1 MNKNI
6 MKLPQSVANRIA
18 AGEVI
23 ERPASMLKEL
33 LENAI
38 DSGASDIEVFVEEA
52 GIRTMIVEDNGNG
65 IRFDELPLAVTH
77 HATSKIHS
85 IEDLDFIYT
94 LGFRGEAL
102 ASISDV
108 TNLEIVS
115 KSIEEKNGGRIIVEG
130 GKIIEHKP
138 AAASQGTKIIA
149 KNLFFNIPARYKFL
163 KNVSRE
169 FFLVKEVFDT
179 EALVQHNISMK
190 LKNNSK
196 VVSSYIK
203 ADSIKDRIENYLSDN
218 NVFRNLIEIEIEK
231 DGTLIYGLFSNSK
244 ISQSMRKNNF
254 IFLNNRPIE
263 NRVLAYAIKNAYS
276 NAIPKE
282 RYPFF
287 FLYINIDSSK
297 IDVNVHPSKKEVRI
311 KNEREIS
318 GILYNTISKNINLT
332 NNFDSVNIEVDIDKD
347 ITPTFPIQNNNTENY
362 QNNINNSSEYQN
374 FQYSNSLN
382 NNFDYNE
389 NITENNNIE
398 SDYKNTIIEENITNK
413 QINSNENNYSTYS
426 SINNIKNDIKFGEYT
441 RAIGQAFSSY
451 IVAERGNE
459 MYIIDQHAAYE
470 RLNYERIYKTL
481 ISKKIEYERLLI
493 PCEIEY
499 RDYEIDIL
507 NEVKESIEAIGI
519 KFEANSKHSI
529 IIEDI
534 PIYIPR
540 NQKIEKI
547 IKDIL
552 DIYINKGDNN
562 NLEKVIKYTC
572 ATISCKYSP
581 KAGDK
586 LSNSDMQTLLDL
598 LEKENILTNC
608 PHGRPFVLRLS
619 KEYLDKKFFR

>member
-33 LENAI
+33 LENAV
-38 DSGASDIEVFVEEA
+38 DSGASDIEVSVEEA
-52 GIRTMIVEDNGNG
+52 GIKSMIVEDNGDG
-65 IRFDELPLAVTH
+65 IHFDELPLAVTH

-85 IEDLDFIYT
+85 IEDLDSIYT

-115 KSIEEKNGGRIIVEG
+115 KSIDENNGGKIIIEG

-138 AAASQGTKIIA
+138 AAASQGTKVIA

-163 KNVSRE
+163 KHISRE
-169 FFLVKEVFDT
+169 FFIVKEVFDM
-179 EALVQHNISMK
+179 EALVQPQISMK
-190 LKNNSK
+190 LKNNGK

-203 ADSIKDRIENYLSDN
+203 ADTLKDRIENYLSDSN
-218 NVFRNLIEIEIEK
+218 IFRNLIEIEIEK
-231 DGTLIYGLFSNSK
+231 NDVLIYGLFSNSK

-263 NRVLAYAIKNAYS
+263 NRVLSYAIKNAYS

-282 RYPFF
+282 RYPLF

-318 GILYNTISKNINLT
+318 GMLYNAISNNINSG
-332 NNFDSVNIEVDIDKD
+332 NNFDSVNMEVDIDKD
-347 ITPTFPIQNNNTENY
+347 ITPTFPIQNNNFHNNTDNANNLKNNNDI
-362 QNNINNSSEYQN
+362 NNINQAVQNS
-374 FQYSNSLN
+374 
-382 NNFDYNE
+382 
-389 NITENNNIE
+389 
-398 SDYKNTIIEENITNK
+398 
-413 QINSNENNYSTYS
+413 SNENHTESYTFNNTYQKTINYNETNYD
-426 SINNIKNDIKFGEYT
+426 NKEFGEYT
-441 RAIGQAFSSY
+441 RAIGQVFSSY
-451 IVAERGNE
+451 IVAERGGE

-481 ISKKIEYERLLI
+481 TSKKIEYEKLLI

-499 RDYEIDIL
+499 KDYEIDIL
-507 NEVKESIEAIGI
+507 NSSKKSIEEIGI

-562 NLEKVIKYTC
+562 NLEKIIKHTC
-572 ATISCKYSP
+572 STISCKYSP

-586 LSNSDMQTLLDL
+586 LSNGDMQTLLDL
-598 LEKENILTNC
+598 LEEENILTNC

>member
-6 MKLPQSVANRIA
+6 IKLPQYVANRIA

-38 DSGASDIEVFVEEA
+38 DSCADNIEVSVEEA
-52 GIRTMIVEDNGNG
+52 GIKSMIIEDNGSG
-65 IRFDELPLAVTH
+65 INFDELPLAIDH

-85 IEDLDFIYT
+85 IDDLNSIYT

-108 TNLEIVS
+108 TNLQIIS
-115 KSIEEKNGGRIIVEG
+115 KSIDEKSGGIITVEG

-138 AAASQGTKIIA
+138 YPASQGTKIIA

-163 KNVSRE
+163 KHTSRE

-179 EALVQHNISMK
+179 EALVQPKISMK
-190 LKNNSK
+190 LKNNGK
-196 VVSSYIK
+196 VISLYNKVDELK
-203 ADSIKDRIENYLSDN
+203 NRIEDYLSDKN
-218 NVFRNLIEIEIEK
+218 IFRNLIEIKLEK
-231 DGTLIYGLFSNSK
+231 EDLSIYGLFSNSK

-263 NRVLAYAIKNAYS
+263 NRVLSYAVKNAYS
-276 NAIPKE
+276 NAIPKD

-287 FLYINIDSSK
+287 FLYINIDTNK

-318 GILYNTISKNINLT
+318 GILYNAIYNNINT
-332 NNFDSVNIEVDIDKD
+332 NASFEAVNIEIDKE
-347 ITPTFPIQNNNTENY
+347 PTFQIK
-362 QNNINNSSEYQN
+362 
-374 FQYSNSLN
+374 NSLN
-382 NNFDYNE
+382 NSINCREYTEEDNDTFYS
-389 NITENNNIE
+389 NIFKNSNIIENNNAIE
-398 SDYKNTIIEENITNK
+398 YME
-413 QINSNENNYSTYS
+413 
-426 SINNIKNDIKFGEYT
+426 FGEYV
-441 RAIGQAFSSY
+441 RGVGQIFSSY
-451 IVAERGNE
+451 IIAERKNE

-470 RLNYERIYKTL
+470 RLNYERIYKTITNRKL
-481 ISKKIEYERLLI
+481 EYEKLLI

-499 RDYEIDIL
+499 KDYEIDIL
-507 NEVKESIEAIGI
+507 NNSKELIESIGI
-519 KFEANSKHSI
+519 KFEINSKHSI

-534 PIYIPR
+534 PIYIPK
-540 NQKIEKI
+540 NQTIEKI

-552 DIYINKGDNN
+552 DIYISKGDNN
-562 NLEKVIKYTC
+562 SLEKVIKHTC
-572 ATISCKYSP
+572 STISCKYSP

-586 LSNSDMQTLLDL
+586 LSNSDIQKLLDL
-598 LEKENILTNC
+598 LEKENILMNC
-608 PHGRPFVLRLS
+608 PHGRPFVLKIS

>member
-33 LENAI
+33 LENAV
-38 DSGASDIEVFVEEA
+38 DSGASEIEVSVEEA
-52 GIRTMIVEDNGNG
+52 GIKSMIVEDNGNG
-65 IRFDELPLAVTH
+65 IRFNELPLAIMH

-85 IEDLDFIYT
+85 IEDLDSIYT

-115 KSIEEKNGGRIIVEG
+115 KSIEENNGGKIVVEG
-130 GKIIEHKP
+130 GNIIEHKP

-163 KNVSRE
+163 KHVSRE
-169 FFLVKEVFDT
+169 FFLVKEVFDM
-179 EALVQHNISMK
+179 EALVQPKISMK
-190 LKNNSK
+190 LKNNGK
-196 VVSSYIK
+196 TVSSYIK
-203 ADSIKDRIENYLSDN
+203 VDTLKERIENYLSDN
-218 NVFRNLIEIEIEK
+218 NVFRNLVEIDIEK
-231 DGTLIYGLFSNSK
+231 EDVSIYGLFSNSK

-263 NRVLAYAIKNAYS
+263 NRVLSYAIKNAYS

-311 KNEREIS
+311 KNERDIS
-318 GILYNTISKNINLT
+318 GMLYNVISKNINSV
-332 NNFDSVNIEVDIDKD
+332 NNFDSINIEIDIDKD
-347 ITPTFPIQNNNTENY
+347 ITPSFPIQSNNYVNNIDTSENLPSYNISNIYNDEKQYQNTNLLNNDNEYNTYPNDTEVTNNDKEINLNENY
-362 QNNINNSSEYQN
+362 
-374 FQYSNSLN
+374 
-382 NNFDYNE
+382 
-389 NITENNNIE
+389 TNNIE
-398 SDYKNTIIEENITNK
+398 
-413 QINSNENNYSTYS
+413 
-426 SINNIKNDIKFGEYT
+426 FGEYT
-441 RAIGQAFSSY
+441 RAVGQVFSSY
-451 IVAERGNE
+451 VIAERGGE

-481 ISKKIEYERLLI
+481 TSKKIEYEKLLI

-507 NEVKESIEAIGI
+507 NASKESIKSIGI

-540 NQKIEKI
+540 NQKVEKI

-552 DIYINKGDNN
+552 DIYVSKGDNN
-562 NLEKVIKYTC
+562 NLEKVIKHTC

-586 LSNSDMQTLLDL
+586 LSNTDMQTLLDL

-619 KEYLDKKFFR
+619 KDYLDKKFFR

>member
-1 MNKNI
+1 MIKNI

-38 DSGASDIEVFVEEA
+38 DSGASNIEVSVEEA
-52 GIRTMIVEDNGNG
+52 GIKSMIVEDDGNG
-65 IRFDELPLAVTH
+65 IRFDELPLAITH

-85 IEDLDFIYT
+85 IEDLDSIYT

-115 KSIEEKNGGRIIVEG
+115 KSAEESNGGKIVVEG

-163 KNVSRE
+163 KHISRE
-169 FFLVKEVFDT
+169 FFLVKEVFDM
-179 EALVQHNISMK
+179 EALVQPKISMK
-190 LKNNSK
+190 LKNNGK

-203 ADSIKDRIENYLSDN
+203 VDTLKERIENYISDS

-231 DGTLIYGLFSNSK
+231 EDVSIYGLFSNSK

-318 GILYNTISKNINLT
+318 GILYNTIVNNINSG
-332 NNFDSVNIEVDIDKD
+332 NNLDSVNIEVDLDKD
-347 ITPTFPIQNNNTENY
+347 ITPTFPIQQNNNYNTYSTSNYNTESANEIKYNNTSYSNNNY
-362 QNNINNSSEYQN
+362 DKDDLNLENSNINDN
-374 FQYSNSLN
+374 
-382 NNFDYNE
+382 
-389 NITENNNIE
+389 
-398 SDYKNTIIEENITNK
+398 IIEENNLNKETNL
-413 QINSNENNYSTYS
+413 NNNNFNT
-426 SINNIKNDIKFGEYT
+426 NNIEFGEYT
-441 RAIGQAFSSY
+441 RAIGQVFSSY
-451 IVAERGNE
+451 IIAERGGE

-481 ISKKIEYERLLI
+481 MSKKIEYEKLLI

-507 NEVKESIEAIGI
+507 NASKESIESLGI

-552 DIYINKGDNN
+552 DIYISKGDNN
-562 NLEKVIKYTC
+562 NLEKVIKHTC
-572 ATISCKYSP
+572 STISCKYSP

-598 LEKENILTNC
+598 LEEENILTNC

>member
-1 MNKNI
+1 MNNKNI

-23 ERPASMLKEL
+23 ERPSSMLKEL
-33 LENAI
+33 LENAV
-38 DSGASDIEVFVEEA
+38 DSGADNIEVSVEEA
-52 GIRTMIVEDNGNG
+52 GIKSMIVEDNGSG
-65 IRFDELPLAVTH
+65 IHFSELPLAVTH

-85 IEDLDFIYT
+85 IEDLDSIYT

-115 KSIEEKNGGRIIVEG
+115 KNIDEDNGGKIIIEG

-138 AAASQGTKIIA
+138 AAASQGTKVIA

-163 KNVSRE
+163 KHISRE
-169 FFLVKEVFDT
+169 FFLVKEVFDM
-179 EALVQHNISMK
+179 EALVQPKISMK
-190 LKNNSK
+190 LRNNGK
-196 VVSSYIK
+196 TVSSYIK
-203 ADSIKDRIENYLSDN
+203 ADSLKERIENYLSDS

-231 DGTLIYGLFSNSK
+231 EDVSIYGLFSNSK
-244 ISQSMRKNNF
+244 ISQSIRKNNY

-318 GILYNTISKNINLT
+318 GILYNAIANNINT
-332 NNFDSVNIEVDIDKD
+332 VNNFDSVNIEIDIDKD
-347 ITPTFPIQNNNTENY
+347 ITPTFPLQNNNYNNTST
-362 QNNINNSSEYQN
+362 NNIYSSETVKKEVSAKDEPIRRLETEKGVKSIAEIEEIEEKN
-374 FQYSNSLN
+374 LT
-382 NNFDYNE
+382 DE
-389 NITENNNIE
+389 NINHNTDNYNKNIE
-398 SDYKNTIIEENITNK
+398 
-413 QINSNENNYSTYS
+413 
-426 SINNIKNDIKFGEYT
+426 FGEYIK
-441 RAIGQAFSSY
+441 AVGQVFSSY

-481 ISKKIEYERLLI
+481 TSKKIEYEKLLI
-493 PCEIEY
+493 PIEIEY

-507 NEVKESIEAIGI
+507 NASKKSIEEIGI

-529 IIEDI
+529 IIEDV

-552 DIYINKGDNN
+552 DIYISKGDNN
-562 NLEKVIKYTC
+562 NLEKVIKHAC
-572 ATISCKYSP
+572 STISCKYSP
-581 KAGDK
+581 KAGDR

-598 LEKENILTNC
+598 LEEENILTNC

-619 KEYLDKKFFR
+619 KDYLDKKFFR

>member
-33 LENAI
+33 LENAV
-38 DSGASDIEVFVEEA
+38 DSGASEIEVSVEEA
-52 GIRTMIVEDNGNG
+52 GIKSMIVEDNGNG
-65 IRFDELPLAVTH
+65 IRFNELPLAIMH

-85 IEDLDFIYT
+85 IEDLDSIYT

-115 KSIEEKNGGRIIVEG
+115 KSIEENNGGKIVVEG
-130 GKIIEHKP
+130 GNIIEHKP

-163 KNVSRE
+163 KHVSRE
-169 FFLVKEVFDT
+169 FFLVKEVFDM
-179 EALVQHNISMK
+179 EALVQPKISMK
-190 LKNNSK
+190 LKNNGK
-196 VVSSYIK
+196 TVSSYIK
-203 ADSIKDRIENYLSDN
+203 VDTLKERIENYLSDN
-218 NVFRNLIEIEIEK
+218 NVFRNLVEIDIEK
-231 DGTLIYGLFSNSK
+231 EDVSIYGLFSNSK

-263 NRVLAYAIKNAYS
+263 NRVLSYAIKNAYS

-311 KNEREIS
+311 KNERDIS
-318 GILYNTISKNINLT
+318 GMLYNVISKNINSV
-332 NNFDSVNIEVDIDKD
+332 NNFDSINIEIDIDKD
-347 ITPTFPIQNNNTENY
+347 ITPSFPIQSNNYVNNIDTSENLPSYNISNIYNDEKQYQNTNLLNNDNEYNTYPNDTEVTNNDKEINLNENY
-362 QNNINNSSEYQN
+362 
-374 FQYSNSLN
+374 
-382 NNFDYNE
+382 
-389 NITENNNIE
+389 TNNIE
-398 SDYKNTIIEENITNK
+398 
-413 QINSNENNYSTYS
+413 
-426 SINNIKNDIKFGEYT
+426 FGEYT
-441 RAIGQAFSSY
+441 RAVGQVFSSY
-451 IVAERGNE
+451 IIAERGGE

-481 ISKKIEYERLLI
+481 TSKKIEYEKLLI

-507 NEVKESIEAIGI
+507 NASKESIKSIGI

-540 NQKIEKI
+540 NQKVEKI

-552 DIYINKGDNN
+552 DIYVSKGDNN
-562 NLEKVIKYTC
+562 NLEKVIKHTC

-586 LSNSDMQTLLDL
+586 LSNTDMQTLLDL

-619 KEYLDKKFFR
+619 KDYLDKKFFR

>member
-33 LENAI
+33 LENAV
-38 DSGASDIEVFVEEA
+38 DSGASEIEVSVEEA
-52 GIRTMIVEDNGNG
+52 GIKSMIVEDNGNG
-65 IRFDELPLAVTH
+65 IRFNELPLAIMH

-85 IEDLDFIYT
+85 IEDLDSIYT

-115 KSIEEKNGGRIIVEG
+115 KSIEENNGGKIVVEG
-130 GKIIEHKP
+130 GNIIEHKP

-163 KNVSRE
+163 KHVSRE
-169 FFLVKEVFDT
+169 FFLVKEVFDM
-179 EALVQHNISMK
+179 EALVQPKISMK
-190 LKNNSK
+190 LKNNGK
-196 VVSSYIK
+196 TVSSYIK
-203 ADSIKDRIENYLSDN
+203 VDTLKERIENYLSDN
-218 NVFRNLIEIEIEK
+218 NVFRNLVEIDIEK
-231 DGTLIYGLFSNSK
+231 EDVSIYGLFSNSK

-263 NRVLAYAIKNAYS
+263 NRVLSYAIKNAYS

-311 KNEREIS
+311 KNERDIS
-318 GILYNTISKNINLT
+318 GILYNVISKNINSV
-332 NNFDSVNIEVDIDKD
+332 NNFDSINIEIDIDKD
-347 ITPTFPIQNNNTENY
+347 ITPSFPIQSNNYVNNIDTSENLPSYNISNIYNDEKQYQNTNLLNNDNEYNTYPNDTEVTNNDKEINLNENY
-362 QNNINNSSEYQN
+362 
-374 FQYSNSLN
+374 
-382 NNFDYNE
+382 
-389 NITENNNIE
+389 TNNIE
-398 SDYKNTIIEENITNK
+398 
-413 QINSNENNYSTYS
+413 
-426 SINNIKNDIKFGEYT
+426 FGEYT
-441 RAIGQAFSSY
+441 RAVGQVFSSY
-451 IVAERGNE
+451 VIAERGGE

-481 ISKKIEYERLLI
+481 TSKKIEYEKLLI

-507 NEVKESIEAIGI
+507 NASKESIKSIGI

-540 NQKIEKI
+540 NQKVEKI

-552 DIYINKGDNN
+552 DIYVSKGDNN
-562 NLEKVIKYTC
+562 NLEKVIKHTC

-586 LSNSDMQTLLDL
+586 LSNTDMQTLLDL

-619 KEYLDKKFFR
+619 KDYLDKKFFR

>member
-1 MNKNI
+1 MNNI
-6 MKLPQSVANRIA
+6 ITKLPDSVANRIA

-33 LENAI
+33 LENAV
-38 DSGASDIEVFVEEA
+38 DSGASDIEVSVEEA
-52 GIRTMIVEDNGNG
+52 GIKSMIVEDNGDG
-65 IRFDELPLAVTH
+65 IHFDELPLAVTH

-85 IEDLDFIYT
+85 IEDLDSIYT

-115 KSIEEKNGGRIIVEG
+115 KSRDENNGGKIVIEG

-138 AAASQGTKIIA
+138 AAASQGTKVIA

-163 KNVSRE
+163 KHISRE
-169 FFLVKEVFDT
+169 FFLVKEVFDM
-179 EALVQHNISMK
+179 EALVQPQISMK
-190 LKNNSK
+190 LKNNGK

-203 ADSIKDRIENYLSDN
+203 SDTLKDRIENYLSDN
-218 NVFRNLIEIEIEK
+218 NIFRNLIEIEIEK
-231 DGTLIYGLFSNSK
+231 NDVLIYGLFSNSK
-244 ISQSMRKNNF
+244 ISQSIRKNNF

-263 NRVLAYAIKNAYS
+263 NRVLSYAIKNAYS

-318 GILYNTISKNINLT
+318 GMLYNAISNNINNSG

-347 ITPTFPIQNNNTENY
+347 ITPTFPIQNNNFYNNTDSANNSKNNNVI
-362 QNNINNSSEYQN
+362 NNINQTSQN
-374 FQYSNSLN
+374 YSNKNNLGNYTFDNTYPKTIN
-382 NNFDYNE
+382 NNKTNYE
-389 NITENNNIE
+389 NKE
-398 SDYKNTIIEENITNK
+398 
-413 QINSNENNYSTYS
+413 
-426 SINNIKNDIKFGEYT
+426 FGEYT
-441 RAIGQAFSSY
+441 RAIGQVFSSY
-451 IVAERGNE
+451 IVAERGSE

-481 ISKKIEYERLLI
+481 ISKKIEYEKLLI

-499 RDYEIDIL
+499 KDYEIDIL
-507 NEVKESIEAIGI
+507 NSSKKSIEEIGI
-519 KFEANSKHSI
+519 KFEVNSKHSI

-534 PIYIPR
+534 PIYIPI

-562 NLEKVIKYTC
+562 NLEKIIKHTC
-572 ATISCKYSP
+572 STISCKYSP

-598 LEKENILTNC
+598 LEEENILTNC

>member
-6 MKLPQSVANRIA
+6 IKLPQSVANRIA

-33 LENAI
+33 LENAV
-38 DSGASDIEVFVEEA
+38 DSGASNIEVSVEEA
-52 GIRTMIVEDNGNG
+52 GIKSMIVEDDGNG
-65 IRFDELPLAVTH
+65 IHFDELPLAITH
-77 HATSKIHS
+77 HATSKIHT
-85 IEDLDFIYT
+85 IEDLDSIYT

-115 KSIEEKNGGRIIVEG
+115 KNIDESNGGKIVVED

-138 AAASQGTKIIA
+138 AAASQGTKVIA

-163 KNVSRE
+163 KHISRE
-169 FFLVKEVFDT
+169 FFLVKEVFDM
-179 EALVQHNISMK
+179 EALVQPKIAMK
-190 LKNNSK
+190 LKNNGK

-203 ADSIKDRIENYLSDN
+203 VDTLKERIENYISDS
-218 NVFRNLIEIEIEK
+218 NVFRNLVEIEIEK
-231 DGTLIYGLFSNSK
+231 EDVTIYGLFSNSK

-263 NRVLAYAIKNAYS
+263 NRVLSYAIKNAYS

-287 FLYINIDSSK
+287 FLYINIDSNK

-318 GILYNTISKNINLT
+318 GILYNAIANNINVGNT
-332 NNFDSVNIEVDIDKD
+332 FDSVNIEVDLDKD
-347 ITPTFPIQNNNTENY
+347 ITPTFPIHNNN
-362 QNNINNSSEYQN
+362 
-374 FQYSNSLN
+374 
-382 NNFDYNE
+382 
-389 NITENNNIE
+389 NNNIE
-398 SDYKNTIIEENITNK
+398 NTASETNYILNNTYQNINTSD
-413 QINSNENNYSTYS
+413 NNYV
-426 SINNIKNDIKFGEYT
+426 NNDIDTPNDDITHNNEISYNNTNQSNNYYNEFGEYI
-441 RAIGQAFSSY
+441 RAIGQVFSSY

-481 ISKKIEYERLLI
+481 MSKKIEYEKLLI

-507 NEVKESIEAIGI
+507 NASKESIESIGI

-552 DIYINKGDNN
+552 DIYISKGDNN
-562 NLEKVIKYTC
+562 NLEKVIKHTC
-572 ATISCKYSP
+572 STISCKYSP

-586 LSNSDMQTLLDL
+586 LSNSDMQTLIDL
-598 LEKENILTNC
+598 LEEENILTNC

>member
-1 MNKNI
+1 MNKKI

-23 ERPASMLKEL
+23 ERPSSMLKEL
-33 LENAI
+33 LENAV
-38 DSGASDIEVFVEEA
+38 DSGADNIEVSVEEA
-52 GIRTMIVEDNGNG
+52 GIKSMIVEDNGEG
-65 IRFDELPLAVTH
+65 IRFEELPLAITH

-85 IEDLDFIYT
+85 IEDLDSIYT

-108 TNLEIVS
+108 TNLEIIS
-115 KSIEEKNGGRIIVEG
+115 KTADENIGGKIIAEA

-138 AAASQGTKIIA
+138 AAASNGTKIIA
-149 KNLFFNIPARYKFL
+149 RNLFFNIPARYKFL
-163 KNVSRE
+163 KHTSRE
-169 FFLVKEVFDT
+169 FFLIKEVFDT
-179 EALVQHNISMK
+179 EALVQPNISMK
-190 LKNNSK
+190 LRNNDK
-196 VVSSYIK
+196 LASYYLK
-203 ADSIKDRIENYLSDN
+203 AESLKDRIENYLNDKNIFDN
-218 NVFRNLIEIEIEK
+218 LLEINIEK
-231 DGTLIYGLFSNSK
+231 ENMSIYGLFSNSK

-263 NRVLAYAIKNAYS
+263 NRVISFAIKNAYS

-287 FLYINIDSSK
+287 FLYINIDCDK
-297 IDVNVHPSKKEVRI
+297 VDVNVHPSKKEVRI

-318 GILYNTISKNINLT
+318 GIIYNSIFDKINEG
-332 NNFDSVNIEVDIDKD
+332 NSFDSVNIENDINY
-347 ITPTFPIQNNNTENY
+347 TPTFKVRNNENSESY
-362 QNNINNSSEYQN
+362 ENINSYK
-374 FQYSNSLN
+374 
-382 NNFDYNE
+382 YNE
-389 NITENNNIE
+389 
-398 SDYKNTIIEENITNK
+398 TI
-413 QINSNENNYSTYS
+413 SNENY
-426 SINNIKNDIKFGEYT
+426 NNSYEVKEFQQEREFGEYIK
-441 RAIGQAFSSY
+441 AVGQVFSSF
-451 IVAERGNE
+451 IVAERGSE

-470 RLNYERIYKTL
+470 RLNYERIYRTL
-481 ISKKIEYERLLI
+481 SKGKLEYEKLLV

-507 NEVKESIEAIGI
+507 NNYKEIIESIGI
-519 KFEANSKHSI
+519 KFEANSKNSI

-534 PIYIPR
+534 PIYMPK

-552 DIYINKGDNN
+552 DIYISKGDNDT
-562 NLEKVIKYTC
+562 LEKLIKHTC
-572 ATISCKYSP
+572 STISCKYSP

-586 LSNSDMQTLLDL
+586 LSNGDMQTLLDL

-619 KEYLDKKFFR
+619 KDYLDKKFFR

>member
-1 MNKNI
+1 MIKNI
-6 MKLPQSVANRIA
+6 VKLPQSVANRIA

-38 DSGASDIEVFVEEA
+38 DSGASNIEVSVEEA
-52 GIRTMIVEDNGNG
+52 GIKSMIVEDDGIG
-65 IRFDELPLAVTH
+65 IRFNELPLAITH

-85 IEDLDFIYT
+85 IEDLDSIYT

-115 KSIEEKNGGRIIVEG
+115 KSVEESNGGKIVVEG

-163 KNVSRE
+163 KHISRE
-169 FFLVKEVFDT
+169 FFLVKEVFDM
-179 EALVQHNISMK
+179 EALVQPNISMK
-190 LKNNSK
+190 LKNNGK

-203 ADSIKDRIENYLSDN
+203 VDTLKERIENYLSDSN
-218 NVFRNLIEIEIEK
+218 IFRNLIEIEIEK
-231 DGTLIYGLFSNSK
+231 DDISIYGLFSNSK
-244 ISQSMRKNNF
+244 ISQSIRKNNF
-254 IFLNNRPIE
+254 IFLNKRPIE

-276 NAIPKE
+276 NAIPKD

-287 FLYINIDSSK
+287 FLYINIDSGK

-318 GILYNTISKNINLT
+318 GILYNTIVNNINSG
-332 NNFDSVNIEVDIDKD
+332 NNNLDSVNIEVDIDKD
-347 ITPTFPIQNNNTENY
+347 ITPTFPMQNNNYNTYNNESANEKKY
-362 QNNINNSSEYQN
+362 DNIN
-374 FQYSNSLN
+374 YSNSSYIKYDLN
-382 NNFDYNE
+382 NN
-389 NITENNNIE
+389 NNNI
-398 SDYKNTIIEENITNK
+398 TTIEEN
-413 QINSNENNYSTYS
+413 
-426 SINNIKNDIKFGEYT
+426 SINNKAINLNNNNFNNTEFGEYT
-441 RAIGQAFSSY
+441 RAIGQVFSSY
-451 IVAERGNE
+451 IVAERGGE

-481 ISKKIEYERLLI
+481 ISKKIEYEKLLI

-507 NEVKESIEAIGI
+507 NASKESIESIGI

-552 DIYINKGDNN
+552 DIYISKGDNN
-562 NLEKVIKYTC
+562 NLEKVIKHTC
-572 ATISCKYSP
+572 STISCKYSP

-598 LEKENILTNC
+598 LEEENILTNC

>member
-33 LENAI
+33 LENAV
-38 DSGASDIEVFVEEA
+38 DSGASDIEVSVEEA
-52 GIRTMIVEDNGNG
+52 GIKSMIVEDNGDG
-65 IRFDELPLAVTH
+65 IHFDELPLAVTH
-77 HATSKIHS
+77 HSTSKIHS
-85 IEDLDFIYT
+85 IEDLDSIYT

-115 KSIEEKNGGRIIVEG
+115 KSIDENNGGKIIIEG

-138 AAASQGTKIIA
+138 AAASQGTKVIA

-163 KNVSRE
+163 KHISRE
-169 FFLVKEVFDT
+169 FFLVKEVFDM
-179 EALVQHNISMK
+179 EALVQPQISMK
-190 LKNNSK
+190 LKNNGK

-203 ADSIKDRIENYLSDN
+203 ADTLKDRIENYLSDSN
-218 NVFRNLIEIEIEK
+218 IFRNLIEIEIEK
-231 DGTLIYGLFSNSK
+231 NDVLIYGLFSNSK

-263 NRVLAYAIKNAYS
+263 NRVLSYAIKNAYS

-282 RYPFF
+282 RYPLF

-318 GILYNTISKNINLT
+318 GILYNAISNNINSG

-347 ITPTFPIQNNNTENY
+347 ITPTFPIQNNNFYNNTDNANNSKNN
-362 QNNINNSSEYQN
+362 NNINNINQAVQNSSNKNNLESYTFNNTYQKTIN
-374 FQYSNSLN
+374 
-382 NNFDYNE
+382 YNE
-389 NITENNNIE
+389 TN
-398 SDYKNTIIEENITNK
+398 YKNTE
-413 QINSNENNYSTYS
+413 
-426 SINNIKNDIKFGEYT
+426 FGEYT
-441 RAIGQAFSSY
+441 RAIGQVFSSY

-481 ISKKIEYERLLI
+481 TSKKIEYEKLLI

-499 RDYEIDIL
+499 KDYEIDIL
-507 NEVKESIEAIGI
+507 NSSKKSIEEIGI

-562 NLEKVIKYTC
+562 NLEKIIKHTC
-572 ATISCKYSP
+572 STISCKYSP

-598 LEKENILTNC
+598 LEEENILTNC

>member
-1 MNKNI
+1 

-33 LENAI
+33 LENAV
-38 DSGASDIEVFVEEA
+38 DSGASDIEISVEEA
-52 GIRTMIVEDNGNG
+52 GIKSMIVEDNGYG
-65 IRFDELPLAVTH
+65 IHFDELPLAVTH

-85 IEDLDFIYT
+85 IEDLDSIYT

-115 KSIEEKNGGRIIVEG
+115 KSIDENNGGKIIIEG

-138 AAASQGTKIIA
+138 AAASQGTKVIA

-163 KNVSRE
+163 KHISRE
-169 FFLVKEVFDT
+169 FFLVKEVFDM
-179 EALVQHNISMK
+179 EALVQPQISMK
-190 LKNNSK
+190 LKNNGK

-203 ADSIKDRIENYLSDN
+203 ADTLKDRIENYLSDSN
-218 NVFRNLIEIEIEK
+218 IFRNLIEIEIEK
-231 DGTLIYGLFSNSK
+231 NDVLIYGLFSNSK
-244 ISQSMRKNNF
+244 ISQSIRKNNF

-263 NRVLAYAIKNAYS
+263 NRVLSYAIKNAYS

-282 RYPFF
+282 RYPLF

-318 GILYNTISKNINLT
+318 GILYNAISNNINSG
-332 NNFDSVNIEVDIDKD
+332 NNFDSVNMEVDIDKD
-347 ITPTFPIQNNNTENY
+347 ITPTFPIQNNNFYNN
-362 QNNINNSSEYQN
+362 QDNVNNLKNNNDINNINQAVQNSSNKNHTESYTFNNTYQKTIN
-374 FQYSNSLN
+374 
-382 NNFDYNE
+382 YNE
-389 NITENNNIE
+389 TNYNNTE
-398 SDYKNTIIEENITNK
+398 
-413 QINSNENNYSTYS
+413 
-426 SINNIKNDIKFGEYT
+426 FGEYT
-441 RAIGQAFSSY
+441 RAIGQVFSSY

-481 ISKKIEYERLLI
+481 TSKKIEYEKLLI

-499 RDYEIDIL
+499 KDYEIDIL
-507 NEVKESIEAIGI
+507 NSSKKSIEEIGI

-562 NLEKVIKYTC
+562 NLEKIIKHTC
-572 ATISCKYSP
+572 STISCKYSP

-598 LEKENILTNC
+598 LEEENILTNC

>member
-33 LENAI
+33 LENAV
-38 DSGASDIEVFVEEA
+38 DSGASEIEVSVEEA
-52 GIRTMIVEDNGNG
+52 GIKSMIVEDNGNG
-65 IRFDELPLAVTH
+65 IRFNELPLAIMH

-85 IEDLDFIYT
+85 IEDLDSIYT

-115 KSIEEKNGGRIIVEG
+115 KSIEENNGGKIVVEG
-130 GKIIEHKP
+130 GNIIEHKP

-163 KNVSRE
+163 KHVSRE
-169 FFLVKEVFDT
+169 FFLVKEVFDM
-179 EALVQHNISMK
+179 EALVQPKISMK
-190 LKNNSK
+190 LKNNGK
-196 VVSSYIK
+196 TVSSYIK
-203 ADSIKDRIENYLSDN
+203 VDTLKERIENYLSDN
-218 NVFRNLIEIEIEK
+218 NVFRNLVEIDIEK
-231 DGTLIYGLFSNSK
+231 EDVSIYGLFSNSK

-263 NRVLAYAIKNAYS
+263 NRVLSYAIKNAYS

-311 KNEREIS
+311 KNERDIS
-318 GILYNTISKNINLT
+318 GMLYNVISKNINSV
-332 NNFDSVNIEVDIDKD
+332 NNFDSINIEIDIDKD
-347 ITPTFPIQNNNTENY
+347 ITPSFPIQSNNYVNNIDTSENLPSYNISNIYNDEKQYQNTNLLNNDNEYNTYPNDTEVTNNDKEINLNENY
-362 QNNINNSSEYQN
+362 
-374 FQYSNSLN
+374 
-382 NNFDYNE
+382 
-389 NITENNNIE
+389 TNNIE
-398 SDYKNTIIEENITNK
+398 
-413 QINSNENNYSTYS
+413 
-426 SINNIKNDIKFGEYT
+426 FGEYT
-441 RAIGQAFSSY
+441 RAVGQVFSSY
-451 IVAERGNE
+451 VIAERGGE

-481 ISKKIEYERLLI
+481 TSKKIEYEKLLI

-507 NEVKESIEAIGI
+507 NASKESIKSIGI

-540 NQKIEKI
+540 NQKVEKI

-552 DIYINKGDNN
+552 DIYVSKGDNN
-562 NLEKVIKYTC
+562 NLEKVIKHTC

-581 KAGDK
+581 KSGDK
-586 LSNSDMQTLLDL
+586 LSNTDMQTLLDL

-619 KEYLDKKFFR
+619 KDYLDKKFFR

>member
-6 MKLPQSVANRIA
+6 IKLPQSVANRIA

-38 DSGASDIEVFVEEA
+38 DSEASDIDVSVEEA
-52 GIRTMIVEDNGNG
+52 GIKSMIVEDNGNG
-65 IRFDELPLAVTH
+65 IRFNELPLAITH

-85 IEDLDFIYT
+85 IEDLDSIYT

-108 TNLEIVS
+108 SNLEIIS
-115 KSIEEKNGGRIIVEG
+115 KSIEESNGGKIIAEG

-149 KNLFFNIPARYKFL
+149 RNLFFNIPARYKFL
-163 KNVSRE
+163 KNTSRE

-179 EALVQHNISMK
+179 EALVQPKISMK
-190 LKNNSK
+190 LKNNGK
-196 VVSSYIK
+196 PISSYIK
-203 ADSIKDRIENYLSDN
+203 VNTIKERIENFLSDS
-218 NVFRNLIEIEIEK
+218 NVFRNLVEIEIEK
-231 DGTLIYGLFSNSK
+231 YETSIYGLFSNSK

-263 NRVLAYAIKNAYS
+263 NRVISYAIKNAYS
-276 NAIPKE
+276 NAIPKD

-311 KNEREIS
+311 KNERDIS
-318 GILYNTISKNINLT
+318 GMIYNAVVNNINSVNT
-332 NNFDSVNIEVDIDKD
+332 FSSVNIEIDIDKD
-347 ITPTFPIQNNNTENY
+347 ITPNFPIQNNNYIDNKNSNYNSYKISENH
-362 QNNINNSSEYQN
+362 QNDINDSFEEKSCQYTDSSN
-374 FQYSNSLN
+374 N
-382 NNFDYNE
+382 NNF
-389 NITENNNIE
+389 
-398 SDYKNTIIEENITNK
+398 
-413 QINSNENNYSTYS
+413 NYE
-426 SINNIKNDIKFGEYT
+426 SINNITKENSYNNIEFGEYT

-451 IVAERGNE
+451 IIAERGNE

-481 ISKKIEYERLLI
+481 ISKKIEYEKLLI

-507 NEVKESIEAIGI
+507 NEAKESIESIGI
-519 KFEANSKHSI
+519 KFEVNSKHSI

-547 IKDIL
+547 IKDIF
-552 DIYINKGDNN
+552 DIYISKGDNN
-562 NLEKVIKYTC
+562 NLEKVIKHTC
-572 ATISCKYSP
+572 STISCKYSP

-586 LSNSDMQTLLDL
+586 LSIGDMQKLLDL
-598 LEKENILTNC
+598 LEEENILTNC

>member
-1 MNKNI
+1 MIKNI
-6 MKLPQSVANRIA
+6 IKLPQSVANRIA

-38 DSGASDIEVFVEEA
+38 DSGASNIEVSVEEA
-52 GIRTMIVEDNGNG
+52 GIKSMIVEDDGNG
-65 IRFDELPLAVTH
+65 IRFNELTLAITH

-85 IEDLDFIYT
+85 IEDLDSIYT

-115 KSIEEKNGGRIIVEG
+115 KSVEESNGGKIVVEG

-163 KNVSRE
+163 KHVSRE
-169 FFLVKEVFDT
+169 FFLVKEVFDM
-179 EALVQHNISMK
+179 EALVQPKISMK
-190 LKNNSK
+190 LKNNGK

-203 ADSIKDRIENYLSDN
+203 VDTLKERIENYLSDS

-231 DGTLIYGLFSNSK
+231 DDVLIYGLFSNSK

-318 GILYNTISKNINLT
+318 GILYNTIVNNINSG
-332 NNFDSVNIEVDIDKD
+332 NNFDSVNIEVDLDKD
-347 ITPTFPIQNNNTENY
+347 ITPTFPIQQNNNYNTFSISNYNTESANEIKY
-362 QNNINNSSEYQN
+362 DNTSYSNNTYNKYDSNVENNDNINDN
-374 FQYSNSLN
+374 
-382 NNFDYNE
+382 
-389 NITENNNIE
+389 
-398 SDYKNTIIEENITNK
+398 IIEENNINKETNL
-413 QINSNENNYSTYS
+413 NNNNFTY
-426 SINNIKNDIKFGEYT
+426 NNIEFGEYT
-441 RAIGQAFSSY
+441 RAIGQVFSSY
-451 IVAERGNE
+451 IIAERGGE

-481 ISKKIEYERLLI
+481 MSKKIEYEKLLI

-507 NEVKESIEAIGI
+507 NASKESIESLGI

-552 DIYINKGDNN
+552 DIYISKGDNN

-572 ATISCKYSP
+572 STISCKYSP

-598 LEKENILTNC
+598 LEEENILTNC

>member
-6 MKLPQSVANRIA
+6 IKLPQSVANRIA

-33 LENAI
+33 LENAV
-38 DSGASDIEVFVEEA
+38 DSGASNIEVSVEEA
-52 GIRTMIVEDNGNG
+52 GIKSMIVEDDGNG
-65 IRFDELPLAVTH
+65 IHFDELPLAITH
-77 HATSKIHS
+77 HATSKIHT
-85 IEDLDFIYT
+85 IEDLDSIYT

-115 KSIEEKNGGRIIVEG
+115 KNIDESNGGKIVVEG

-138 AAASQGTKIIA
+138 AAASQGTKVIA

-163 KNVSRE
+163 KHISRE
-169 FFLVKEVFDT
+169 FFLVKEVFDM
-179 EALVQHNISMK
+179 EALVQPKIAMK
-190 LKNNSK
+190 LKNNGK

-203 ADSIKDRIENYLSDN
+203 VDSLKERIENYISDS
-218 NVFRNLIEIEIEK
+218 NVFRNLVEIEIEK
-231 DGTLIYGLFSNSK
+231 EDVTIYGLFSNSK

-263 NRVLAYAIKNAYS
+263 NRVLSYAIKNAYS

-287 FLYINIDSSK
+287 FLYINIDSNK

-318 GILYNTISKNINLT
+318 GILYNAIANNINVGNT
-332 NNFDSVNIEVDIDKD
+332 FDSVNIEVDLDKD
-347 ITPTFPIQNNNTENY
+347 ITPTFPIQNNN
-362 QNNINNSSEYQN
+362 
-374 FQYSNSLN
+374 N
-382 NNFDYNE
+382 NNN
-389 NITENNNIE
+389 NNNIE
-398 SDYKNTIIEENITNK
+398 NTASETNYILNNTYQSINTSD
-413 QINSNENNYSTYS
+413 NNYV
-426 SINNIKNDIKFGEYT
+426 NNDIDTPNDDITHNNEISYNNTNQSNNYYNEFGEYI
-441 RAIGQAFSSY
+441 RAIGQVFSSY

-481 ISKKIEYERLLI
+481 MSKKIGYEKLLI

-507 NEVKESIEAIGI
+507 NASKESIESIGI

-552 DIYINKGDNN
+552 DIYISKGDNN
-562 NLEKVIKYTC
+562 NLEKVIKHTC
-572 ATISCKYSP
+572 STISCKYSP

-586 LSNSDMQTLLDL
+586 LSNSDMQTLIDL
-598 LEKENILTNC
+598 LEEENILTNC

>member
-6 MKLPQSVANRIA
+6 IKLPQSVANRIA

-33 LENAI
+33 LENAV
-38 DSGASDIEVFVEEA
+38 DSGASNIEVSVEEA
-52 GIRTMIVEDNGNG
+52 GIKSMIVEDDGNG
-65 IRFDELPLAVTH
+65 IHFDELPLAITH
-77 HATSKIHS
+77 HATSKIHT
-85 IEDLDFIYT
+85 IEDLDSIYT

-115 KSIEEKNGGRIIVEG
+115 KNIDESNGGKIVVEG

-138 AAASQGTKIIA
+138 AAASQGTKVIA

-163 KNVSRE
+163 KHISRE
-169 FFLVKEVFDT
+169 FFLIKEVFDM
-179 EALVQHNISMK
+179 EALVQPKIAMK
-190 LKNNSK
+190 LKNNGK

-203 ADSIKDRIENYLSDN
+203 VDTLKERIENYISDS
-218 NVFRNLIEIEIEK
+218 NVFRNLVEIEIEK
-231 DGTLIYGLFSNSK
+231 EDVTIYGLFSNSK

-263 NRVLAYAIKNAYS
+263 NRVLSYAIKNAYS

-287 FLYINIDSSK
+287 FLYINIDSNK

-318 GILYNTISKNINLT
+318 GILYNAIANNINVGNT
-332 NNFDSVNIEVDIDKD
+332 FDSVNIEVDLDKD
-347 ITPTFPIQNNNTENY
+347 ITPTFPIQNNNNNY
-362 QNNINNSSEYQN
+362 
-374 FQYSNSLN
+374 
-382 NNFDYNE
+382 
-389 NITENNNIE
+389 NNNIE
-398 SDYKNTIIEENITNK
+398 NTASETNYILNNTYQSINTSD
-413 QINSNENNYSTYS
+413 NNYV
-426 SINNIKNDIKFGEYT
+426 NNDIDTPNDDITHNNEISYNNTNQSNNYYNEFGEYI
-441 RAIGQAFSSY
+441 RAVGQVFSSY

-481 ISKKIEYERLLI
+481 MSKKIEYEKLLI

-507 NEVKESIEAIGI
+507 NESKESIESIGI

-552 DIYINKGDNN
+552 DIYISKGDNN
-562 NLEKVIKYTC
+562 NLEKVIKHTC
-572 ATISCKYSP
+572 STISCKYSP

-598 LEKENILTNC
+598 LEEENILTNC

>member
-1 MNKNI
+1 MVIYKTMNKNI
-6 MKLPQSVANRIA
+6 MKLPKSVANRIA

-33 LENAI
+33 LENAV
-38 DSGASDIEVFVEEA
+38 DSGASDIEVSVEEA
-52 GIRTMIVEDNGNG
+52 GIKSMIVEDNGDG
-65 IRFDELPLAVTH
+65 IHFDELPLAVTH

-85 IEDLDFIYT
+85 IEDLDSIYT

-115 KSIEEKNGGRIIVEG
+115 KSIDENNGGKIIIEG

-138 AAASQGTKIIA
+138 AAASQGTKVIA

-163 KNVSRE
+163 KHISRE
-169 FFLVKEVFDT
+169 FFLVKEVFDM
-179 EALVQHNISMK
+179 EALVQPQISMK
-190 LKNNSK
+190 LKNNGR

-203 ADSIKDRIENYLSDN
+203 ADNLKDRIENYLSDSN
-218 NVFRNLIEIEIEK
+218 IFRNLIEIEIEK
-231 DGTLIYGLFSNSK
+231 NDVLIYGLFSNSK
-244 ISQSMRKNNF
+244 ISQSIRKNNF

-263 NRVLAYAIKNAYS
+263 NRVLSYAIKNAYS

-282 RYPFF
+282 RYPLF

-318 GILYNTISKNINLT
+318 GILYNAISNNINNAG

-347 ITPTFPIQNNNTENY
+347 ITPTFPIQNNNFYNNSDNANNSKNNNTANNNNQTV
-362 QNNINNSSEYQN
+362 QNSSNENSSESYTFNNTYQKTIN
-374 FQYSNSLN
+374 HNETNYN
-382 NNFDYNE
+382 N
-389 NITENNNIE
+389 TE
-398 SDYKNTIIEENITNK
+398 
-413 QINSNENNYSTYS
+413 
-426 SINNIKNDIKFGEYT
+426 FGEYT
-441 RAIGQAFSSY
+441 RAIGQVFSSY
-451 IVAERGNE
+451 IVAERGGE

-481 ISKKIEYERLLI
+481 ISKKIEYEKLLI

-499 RDYEIDIL
+499 KDYEIDIL
-507 NEVKESIEAIGI
+507 NSSKKSIEEIGI

-562 NLEKVIKYTC
+562 NLEKIIKHTC
-572 ATISCKYSP
+572 STISCKYSP

-598 LEKENILTNC
+598 LEEENILTNC